1 MKERDG
7 SVWWAL
13 RLMSTIFV
21 FNPVSLLAICGV
33 GRYLLVTVFA
43 PGLMGGV
50 SAGSADK
57 AMTAAAIV
65 GAAYSFFNFVMV
77 LSLFHFVSGLPMVGE
92 HVGAALNSIG
102 GFGVSAALVV
112 AVIALPLVLA
122 LLISSYLGAKKRKF
136 SLEIEEDADSVS
148 GLRFTPSRRSP
159 RQSVDHG
166 RNCGPRQCRVCG
178 CVAGGG
184 CAARSSA
191 STHVDRLGLDPLEGY
206 LAAI

>member
-33 GRYLLVTVFA
+33 GRFLLVTVFA

-50 SAGSADK
+50 SAGK

-65 GAAYSFFNFVMV
+65 GAAYSLFNFVMV

-92 HVGAALNSIG
+92 HVEAALNSIG

-112 AVIALPLVLA
+112 AVIALPLVLG
-122 LLISSYLGAKKRKF
+122 LLISSYLGAKKRKC

-148 GLRFTPSRRSP
+148 GLRFTPSRRSL
-159 RQSVDHG
+159 RQNGDHG
-166 RNCGPRQCRVCG
+166 RNFGRRQCRVCG
-178 CVAGGG
+178 CVAGCG

-191 STHVDRLGLDPLEGY
+191 LTHVDRLGLGPLEGY